1 MLRLLGLAQQALL
14 LGAALHA
21 VATHAVVFRGVNLGS
36 WLVTEPWMVS
46 TLYASTNA
54 PDEWTLC
61 NTLGK
66 KQCLSVL
73 QNHWAT
79 FITRDDM
86 VQIKNAG
93 LRFVVKHGVRIPIG
107 YWAVDLLDY
116 EPYVAGSYPY
126 LIQAVQWAQQ
136 LGLSVFIDL
145 HGVPGSQNGWALS
158 GIVGHNEFLAN
169 TTNTDRTLNVLR
181 NLTAEFSQ
189 SIYGGAVTNI
199 EIVNEP
205 TIDYASLRSFY
216 TPASNVV
223 GAGNSSGIN
232 ITISDGFYNPHSWQN
247 FDPWNPQ
254 ANQTA
259 PHITLDTHQFW
270 AFPPLDKLDKTG
282 VLNSICTFA
291 KNQLRVDPSEGTPP
305 TLVGEWSLSTG
316 VTSKSSV
323 DAAQDR
329 AKRTWFRQLFE
340 AQNAAFTPTKPG
352 DASIGWYFWSWKT
365 DYDVDAWSYRK
376 GIALGYIPSNIS
388 DPSTYAY
395 PIGSDG
401 CIDQTFQWNAPM
413 LSTATPT
420 FGIAAGA
427 TGSVAQK
434 GAGNSRAALPFS
446 GEHGLWSW
454 AAIGAASFLG
464 MML

>member
-1 MLRLLGLAQQALL
+1 
-14 LGAALHA
+14 
-21 VATHAVVFRGVNLGS
+21 
-36 WLVTEPWMVS
+36 
-46 TLYASTNA
+46 
-54 PDEWTLC
+54 
-61 NTLGK
+61 
-66 KQCLSVL
+66 
-73 QNHWAT
+73 
-79 FITRDDM
+79 
-86 VQIKNAG
+86 
-93 LRFVVKHGVRIPIG
+93 
-107 YWAVDLLDY
+107 
-116 EPYVAGSYPY
+116 
-126 LIQAVQWAQQ
+126 
-136 LGLSVFIDL
+136 
-145 HGVPGSQNGWALS
+145 
-158 GIVGHNEFLAN
+158 
-169 TTNTDRTLNVLR
+169 
-181 NLTAEFSQ
+181 
-189 SIYGGAVTNI
+189 
-199 EIVNEP
+199 
-205 TIDYASLRSFY
+205 
-216 TPASNVV
+216 
-223 GAGNSSGIN
+223 
-232 ITISDGFYNPHSWQN
+232 
-247 FDPWNPQ
+247 
-254 ANQTA
+254 
-259 PHITLDTHQFW
+259 
-270 AFPPLDKLDKTG
+270 

-420 FGIAAGA
+420 FGVAAGA

-446 GEHGLWSW
+446 GEYGLWSW